1 MVGASATRVEFRTR
15 DECRG
20 TCDFAMSDDSLPQE
34 PAPAPAPPPKLK
46 RFSLRRKAIGFGAA
60 AAALSAL
67 LAALANL
74 TEVAG
79 WFSPDETRDLV
90 QETRVAVQDTDAKVN
105 ELLVLL
111 RNQAAATGLDLNIE
125 SETTLRNAIETIIVS
140 GNAQKQRALDY
151 LDQGDVATAADMIAG
166 VAEKQAS
173 AVSETGQAAAG
184 SWREA
189 GALYY
194 SLDVTRAIA
203 AYEAANRLEPRHAA
217 TLEMLGYAFVRAGRL
232 DDAEAAFIEC
242 VELLPSPAIYASAH
256 IGRAVIARQRGEY
269 ALANEYLSQALDT
282 AEARG
287 LADERIHSLIGL
299 AAVARE
305 QGDTGLAKRHLQEA
319 LALSKG
325 RKDESLRAKVL
336 SNLGILAANR
346 EEYDEARRLTQ
357 ESLDIYAEKKDL
369 AGQAVTIGNLGAIA
383 LLSGDTGSAE
393 TYLLRSI
400 EIGEQLGWR
409 SSVAYDLINL
419 GGIARER
426 QDFPAADE
434 YLGQAEGIAREV
446 GLAELLPVIIA
457 NRGEVAFESGDL
469 ESACRYWAEAAPALA
484 EMGSAH
490 AATVNA
496 MTKARCPPV
505 GGE

>member
-1 MVGASATRVEFRTR
+1 MN
-15 DECRG
+15 DE
-20 TCDFAMSDDSLPQE
+20 S
-34 PAPAPAPPPKLK
+34 PAPEPAPPPKVK
-46 RFSLRRKAIGFGAA
+46 RFSLRRKAIGVGAA
-60 AAALSAL
+60 AAAISAL
-67 LAALANL
+67 LATLANL
-74 TEVAG
+74 TEIAG

-90 QETRVAVQDTDAKVN
+90 QETRVAVQGTDAKVN

-125 SETTLRNAIETIIVS
+125 SETAIRNAIEAIIVS
-140 GNAQKQRALDY
+140 GNAEKQKALAY
-151 LDQGDVATAADMIAG
+151 LDEGDVATAADMMAA
-166 VAEKQAS
+166 VAANQAS
-173 AVSETGQAAAG
+173 AVSETGQAAAE

-194 SLDVTRAIA
+194 SLDVTKAID
-203 AYEAANRLEPRHAA
+203 AYEAANRLEPRHAE

-232 DDAEAAFIEC
+232 DDAETAFAEC
-242 VELLPSPAIYASAH
+242 VELLPPPAVYASAL
-256 IGRAVIARQRGEY
+256 IGRAGIARQRGEY
-269 ALANEYLSQALDT
+269 APANEYLSQALTT
-282 AEARG
+282 AEAGG
-287 LADERIHSLIGL
+287 LAAERVHALIGL

-305 QGDTGLAKRHLQEA
+305 QGDIELAKRHLQDA
-319 LALSKG
+319 LAMSADMT
-325 RKDESLRAKVL
+325 DESLRAKVL

-346 EEYDEARRLTQ
+346 EAYDEARRLTQ
-357 ESLDIYAEKKDL
+357 DSLDIYAEKKDL

-383 LLSGDTGSAE
+383 LLSGETDSAE
-393 TYLLRSI
+393 NYLLQSI

-457 NRGEVAFESGDL
+457 NRGEVAFESGDV

-496 MTKARCPPV
+496 MANEAQCPPV
-505 GGE
+505 GAAGD